1 MREMVLNHASISAPA
16 GNRDLVVDW
25 LRGMVAGMA
34 QIARDRVARTSLR
47 MRWSL
52 HDTLCFPSHSLF
64 DAYQD
69 LRRAGAREEYQFL
82 IRLVTKIPLLAE
94 VEPGIKDRFHACEE
108 RTLPT
113 PQGEP
118 LVLCAIADGIAVG
131 FPSDPI
137 WDRDRLTVRF
147 DELLP
152 DESFKEVSEQIDS
165 LTRAVHAR
173 PICDRHRIRF
183 RAVSSPGELWLN
195 RHVAFP
201 HLTFGPYVRNNL
213 ERSAAVLPTIIGK
226 LTDLDK
232 SVEEWRSA
240 GGPAPRWRTKVT
252 RESRRVR
259 DDPALIETRRFPSQR
274 GVQKLFEWHAR
285 YGDSGRIHL
294 RFDARSRVVEIGYIG
309 PHLPL

>member
-1 MREMVLNHASISAPA
+1 MREMVLNHASLSAPA
-16 GNRDLVVDW
+16 GNRGLVVDW
-25 LRGMVAGMA
+25 LKGMVAGMA
-34 QIARDRVARTSLR
+34 QIVRDGVAQTSLR

-52 HDTLCFPSHSLF
+52 HDTHCFPCHSLF

-82 IRLVTKIPLLAE
+82 IRLVTKIPLLAQ
-94 VEPGIKDRFHACEE
+94 VEHGIKDRFRACEE
-108 RTLPT
+108 RTLPS

-137 WDRDRLTVRF
+137 WDRDRLTVNF

-152 DESFKEVSEQIDS
+152 DETITEVSEQIDN
-165 LTRAVHAR
+165 LARAVHAR
-173 PICDRHRIRF
+173 TICDRHRIRF
-183 RAVSSPGELWLN
+183 RAVNSPGELWLN
-195 RHVAFP
+195 RDVAFRY
-201 HLTFGPYVRNNL
+201 LIFGPDVKKNL
-213 ERSAAVLPTIIGK
+213 ERSAKVLPTIIGK

-240 GGPAPRWRTKVT
+240 GGPAPPWKTKVT
-252 RESRRVR
+252 RESSRVR
-259 DDPALIETRRFPSQR
+259 DDPALLKTRRFPSQS
-274 GVQKLFEWHAR
+274 GLQELFEWHAR
-285 YGDSGRIHL
+285 YGDGGRIHL
-294 RFDARSRVVEIGYIG
+294 RFDAKSREVEIGYIG

>member
-25 LRGMVAGMA
+25 LKGMVAGMA
-34 QIARDRVARTSLR
+34 QIARERVAQTSLR
-47 MRWSL
+47 MRWNL
-52 HDTLCFPSHSLF
+52 HDTFCFPCHSLF

-82 IRLVTKIPLLAE
+82 IRLVTKMPLLAE
-94 VEPGIKDRFHACEE
+94 VEPGIQDRFRACEE
-108 RTLPT
+108 RTLPS

-137 WDRDRLTVRF
+137 WDRDRLIVRF

-152 DESFKEVSEQIDS
+152 DETIQEVSEQIDN
-165 LTRAVHAR
+165 LTRAAHAR
-173 PICDRHRIRF
+173 TICDRHRIRI
-183 RAVSSPGELWLN
+183 RAVHGPGELWLN
-195 RHVAFP
+195 RHAAFA
-201 HLTFGPYVRNNL
+201 HLIFGPDVKKNL
-213 ERSAAVLPTIIGK
+213 ERSAKDFPTIIGK
-226 LTDLDK
+226 LADLEK

-259 DDPALIETRRFPSQR
+259 DDPALLRTRRFPSQS
-274 GVQKLFEWHAR
+274 GVQRLFEWHAR

-294 RFDARSRVVEIGYIG
+294 RFDAKSREVEIGYIG